1 MTSTVI
7 DKIASHLRVQSG
19 SCPNGHSLMSETKM
33 FDGEKSVGL
42 QVAHSGRQGMI
53 YLNPFYGRFEY
64 ECEIPVKKGDLL
76 EVSCPRCGVSLEVDT
91 ICQLCNIPMV
101 AVHLTDGGQVELCPT
116 IGCHNHAL
124 TIVDL
129 DAQLARMYVDETK
142 VKM

>member
-1 MTSTVI
+1 
-7 DKIASHLRVQSG
+7 
-19 SCPNGHSLMSETKM
+19 MSEKKR

-42 QVAHSGRQGMI
+42 QVAYGGSKGMI

-64 ECEIPVKKGDLL
+64 ECEIPVKKGDVL
-76 EVSCPRCGVSLEVDT
+76 EVFCPHCGVSLAVDT
-91 ICQLCNIPMV
+91 ICQLCNIPMI
-101 AVHLTDGGQVELCPT
+101 AIHLADGGQVEVCPT